1 MFFVGLFL
9 KVLTTEVCPSPWSY
23 ISLTDPGTSRDF
35 MGSDRGVPTGWCYC
49 GAHEWGHSKARRMCI
64 DCGLWRRCKQKAH
77 SEGQFDRRLKNFT
90 LKLRWLLRPVN
101 SLFHNI
107 KHPVLILLSSM
118 DGIPLH
124 CRHRFPPPPHP
135 LRKYRHS
142 FPVFGLR
149 AQQFTRQLY
158 QRLIGVLNPSL
169 FEVMLWDIL

>member
-1 MFFVGLFL
+1 
-9 KVLTTEVCPSPWSY
+9 
-23 ISLTDPGTSRDF
+23 

-107 KHPVLILLSSM
+107 KHPVLILLSSL

-124 CRHRFPPPPHP
+124 CRHRFPPPPPSQEIHALIPCVWITCPTIYPTIIPRDHKLPVPPPPPIFACKVPVSLQKHHVITSPQDISPP
-135 LRKYRHS
+135 LLH
-142 FPVFGLR
+142 F
-149 AQQFTRQLY
+149 
-158 QRLIGVLNPSL
+158 
-169 FEVMLWDIL
+169 LW

>member
-124 CRHRFPPPPHP
+124 CRHRPPTTPPPPT
-135 LRKYRHS
+135 LSGNTGTHS
-142 FPVFGLR
+142 LCLDYMPNNLPDNYTKG
-149 AQQFTRQLY
+149 
-158 QRLIGVLNPSL
+158 P
-169 FEVMLWDIL
+169 